1 MSSGAVSTAT
11 TSTDQS
17 AAGTPSA
24 STTSTDSSA
33 ASTAASDSS
42 ASSSSSSES
51 FTTTS
56 ATTPAADSST
66 PPAGDTTPAAATVAA
81 ETTSPSE
88 TSSTPATAATT
99 PADAATVAATTTKPG
114 QDSSSTTRP
123 GTATS
128 FAATTDPAGTVS
140 TKSAATQNSA
150 ATFDPTATPATDA
163 VKSFVDAVAQLPSLL
178 QPIAPGLVEPL
189 TQLMAVLPK
198 LLAPALTFMARVET
212 IVRTIV
218 HALAPDWTGGQQPGT
233 VEMRTEAKSTLATWT
248 TAIAMVAPAVM
259 APAVMPAAGQLPG
272 SVPALT
278 PQMLSAPFGLEVSP
292 PQATI
297 PASSGN
303 PLANLPHQ
311 IAQALRDALRTLSL
325 AELALAALP
334 GLAGLLVFF
343 ATGVKMGHRQAKFG
357 FAMEMTGI
365 MRFAPTGPLGIV
377 RTGSFVAVSAKKTAA
392 VPAQP
397 KARRGRRH
405 LELVA

>member
-1 MSSGAVSTAT
+1 MT
-11 TSTDQS
+11 
-17 AAGTPSA
+17 
-24 STTSTDSSA
+24 
-33 ASTAASDSS
+33 
-42 ASSSSSSES
+42 
-51 FTTTS
+51 
-56 ATTPAADSST
+56 
-66 PPAGDTTPAAATVAA
+66 
-81 ETTSPSE
+81 
-88 TSSTPATAATT
+88 
-99 PADAATVAATTTKPG
+99 
-114 QDSSSTTRP
+114 
-123 GTATS
+123 
-128 FAATTDPAGTVS
+128 
-140 TKSAATQNSA
+140 
-150 ATFDPTATPATDA
+150 
-163 VKSFVDAVAQLPSLL
+163 SFVDAVAQLPSLL

-198 LLAPALTFMARVET
+198 LLAPALTFMANVEK

-218 HALAPDWTGGQQPGT
+218 HALVPDWTGGQQPGT
-233 VEMRTEAKSTLATWT
+233 LAMRTEAKSALATWT

-259 APAVMPAAGQLPG
+259 APAVLPAAGPLPA

-278 PQMLSAPFGLEVSP
+278 PQMLSAPFGIEVSP

-311 IAQALRDALRTLSL
+311 IAQALREALRTVSL

-377 RTGSFVAVSAKKTAA
+377 RTGSFVAVSAKKTTA